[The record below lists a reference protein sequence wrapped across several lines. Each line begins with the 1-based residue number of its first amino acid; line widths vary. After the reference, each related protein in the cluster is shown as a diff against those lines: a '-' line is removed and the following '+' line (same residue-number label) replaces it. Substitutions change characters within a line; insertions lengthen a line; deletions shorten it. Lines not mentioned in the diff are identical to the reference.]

1 MPNKI
6 IIPDNE
12 LKIIFSRS
20 AGRGGQNVNKVS
32 TKACLRWNIWRSR
45 VLNQEEKQRV
55 AKRWAKKIDQK
66 GNFVIYSQSERSQ
79 YQNKLDAINKLQ
91 NFIKSALKPIKK
103 RIATKPSFGAKERR
117 LKEKKRRTE
126 KKKLRKIDYGK
137 TY

>member
-126 KKKLRKIDYGK
+126 KKKLRKIEFS
-137 TY
+137 

>member
-1 MPNKI
+1 M
-6 IIPDNE
+6 IPEDE

-32 TKACLRWNIWRSR
+32 TKACLRWNIWRSQ
-45 VLNQEEKQRV
+45 VLNQAEKQRV
-55 AKRWAKKIDQK
+55 VKRWTNKVDQK
-66 GNFVIYSQSERSQ
+66 GNFIIYSQSERSQ

-103 RIATKPSFGAKERR
+103 RIATKPSFQAKERR

-126 KKKLRKIDYGK
+126 KKKLRKIEFS
-137 TY
+137 

>member
-32 TKACLRWNIWRSR
+32 TKACLRWNIWRSQ
-45 VLNQEEKQRV
+45 VLNQAEKQRV
-55 AKRWAKKIDQK
+55 VKRWTNKVDQK
-66 GNFVIYSQSERSQ
+66 GNFIIYSQSERSQ
-79 YQNKLDAINKLQ
+79 HQNKLDAINKLQ

-126 KKKLRKIDYGK
+126 KKKLRKIEFS
-137 TY
+137 

>member
-1 MPNKI
+1 M
-6 IIPDNE
+6 IPEDE

-32 TKACLRWNIWRSR
+32 TKACLRWNIWRSQ
-45 VLNQEEKQRV
+45 VLNQAEKQRV
-55 AKRWAKKIDQK
+55 VKRWTNKVDQK
-66 GNFVIYSQSERSQ
+66 GNFIIYSQSERSQ
-79 YQNKLDAINKLQ
+79 HQNKLDAINKLQ

-126 KKKLRKIDYGK
+126 KKKLRKIEFS
-137 TY
+137 